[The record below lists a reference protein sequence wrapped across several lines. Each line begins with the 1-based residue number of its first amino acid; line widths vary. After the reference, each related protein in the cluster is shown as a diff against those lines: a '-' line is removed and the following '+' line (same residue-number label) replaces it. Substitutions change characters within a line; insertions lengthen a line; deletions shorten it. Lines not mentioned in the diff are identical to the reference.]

1 MAESCPELALA
12 RRTRT
17 RAENLQEPRG
27 RKLPGAWR
35 AALRRALSPS
45 PRARCAPR
53 QERSGAQAA
62 PRPRGPGHG
71 GGLGVPA
78 VSAPPPLAPAHLPPR
93 PHSPAQ
99 PPGAPSRTRV
109 ASPSDRQKLGELAS
123 ASRLPDLGAAAR
135 AGEPAGPPPSRPA
148 RRAGERG
155 AEGVASS
162 TRTWKCAKGCEADEE
177 RGNVNKVATAGG
189 TPRSSIVAEDALG
202 EGLAGDFLYPFLSH
216 SLALF

>member
-1 MAESCPELALA
+1 MKQRPDRDGLLSTRVEGVKEPPPHSRHPSFHSPNRNPRRIQESPEGGGRGERRRRRGDGGPGFALA
-12 RRTRT
+12 RRFRTRT
-17 RAENLQEPRG
+17 ENLRQPRG
-27 RKLPGAWR
+27 RRLPGAWR
-35 AALRRALSPS
+35 TALQRALNPS

-78 VSAPPPLAPAHLPPR
+78 VSAPPPPAPAHLPPR

-123 ASRLPDLGAAAR
+123 ASCLPDFGTA
-135 AGEPAGPPPSRPA
+135 
-148 RRAGERG
+148 
-155 AEGVASS
+155 
-162 TRTWKCAKGCEADEE
+162 
-177 RGNVNKVATAGG
+177 ATA
-189 TPRSSIVAEDALG
+189 R
-202 EGLAGDFLYPFLSH
+202 
-216 SLALF
+216 